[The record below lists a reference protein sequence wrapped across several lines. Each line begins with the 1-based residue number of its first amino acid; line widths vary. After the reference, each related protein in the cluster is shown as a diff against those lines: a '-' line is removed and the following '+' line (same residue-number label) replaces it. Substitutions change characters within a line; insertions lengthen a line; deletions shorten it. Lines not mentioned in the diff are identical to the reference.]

1 MALTKQQLKREFVV
15 ESKGNKVVLPDPD
28 PNMSPDQVMA
38 FYSNTYPELV
48 TSSCDGPAYENDRM
62 VYSFK
67 TTVGT
72 KG

>member
-1 MALTKQQLKREFVV
+1 MEKIQLKRKFVID
-15 ESKGNKVVLPDPD
+15 KKNITLADPD
-28 PNMSPDQVMA
+28 TSMTPDQVMQ

-48 TSSCDGPAYENDRM
+48 TSSVQGPEYQSDCL
-62 VYSFK
+62 VYTFK

>member
-1 MALTKQQLKREFVV
+1 MEKIRLTRKFVIDKKNV
-15 ESKGNKVVLPDPD
+15 TLADPD
-28 PNMSPDQVMA
+28 QSMTPDQVMM

-48 TSSCDGPAYENDRM
+48 TSSVQGPEYKGDDL
-62 VYSFK
+62 VYTFK

>member
-1 MALTKQQLKREFVV
+1 MEKIQLKRKFVID
-15 ESKGNKVVLPDPD
+15 KKNITLADPD
-28 PNMSPDQVMA
+28 PSMSPDQVMQ

-48 TSSCDGPAYENDRM
+48 TSSAQGPEYKDDSL
-62 VYSFK
+62 VYTFK